1 MKLLKTKIPGP
12 KIIKTEI
19 FKDNRGF
26 LKETYRKNIVNNHEF
41 SFDVMSF
48 SKKNVL
54 RGLHI
59 QTKNSQG
66 KYISVLKGSI
76 YDVVVDLRKKSKT
89 FGKYYSVVLSDENG
103 KSISIPE
110 GFAHGF
116 IGLDKENIVYYFN
129 TKYRSAKHEAG
140 LIWNDKDLKIKW
152 PVKKP
157 HLSTKDKNN
166 LTFKEFKRTFIK

>member
-1 MKLLKTKIPGP
+1 M
-12 KIIKTEI
+12 KIISTK
-19 FKDNRGF
+19 FKGLKIIHSNIYRDKRGF
-26 LKETYRKNIVNNHEF
+26 FKEDFKQSNFNKKFIFGCTSR
-41 SFDVMSF
+41 
-48 SKKNVL
+48 SKKHVL